1 MVDGAVV
8 DLVDVVVCIVDKLTL
23 SFIVYLVAGFFLDVV
38 VDLVDL
44 VVEII
49 ADVDSVVLL
58 NVAVD
63 ADVVVNW
70 TLTSC
75 RR

>member
-38 VDLVDL
+38 VDLIDL
-44 VVEII
+44 FVEII
-49 ADVDSVVLL
+49 ADVDGVVLL

-70 TLTSC
+70 H
-75 RR
+75 